1 MIKKYIKK
9 YWKTLCAIII
19 LTTAQALLTLM
30 LPDYLSNIISNGIG
44 LGNMNYIWITGTKML
59 LVTALT
65 IFLAIMINY
74 ICSKFSADFSKK
86 LREEV
91 FTKLAYMEEQEYK
104 TFSTSSLITRTTN
117 DITQIQTVFTTFF
130 RMISYALVIGIGG
143 TIKAISKSNGMTF
156 LAIIVCIGIALVLA
170 MLIFMFCYVVPKYDV
185 LQNLLDGLN
194 AKTRESL
201 NGILVIR
208 AFGKEKKEENDFEKM
223 NQEYSDLDLFLNRMM
238 VLLNPYVS
246 IVLNGVLI
254 AIVWMMA
261 YRATSIEMIGNMMA
275 FSQYATQILSAFITL
290 SVIFVYLPKA
300 MVSYKRIHEVLEKQS
315 NITSG
320 TKQLSDFVGPL
331 TLDHVT
337 YYYPNSENPALEDI
351 TLTIPPNKTTAIIGS
366 TGSGKTTLIHL
377 MSHLLDT
384 KEGIILFNHEDIH
397 TYRLKDIRKNIT
409 VIPQHTF
416 LFQGTIESNIKDGY
430 KNARKKDI
438 EEAMNDACIDFVKD
452 LKDEVSL
459 NGKNYSGGQRQ
470 RITIARALVRKPKFL
485 IIDDALSALDF
496 KTDAKIRE
504 NIKKKDMTLVLVSSR
519 IGTIKNAD
527 QIIVLDEG
535 KIVGIGSHQK
545 LMKACKVYQEIAVS
559 QLGGDAK

>member
-1 MIKKYIKK
+1 MIKKYLCK
-9 YWKTLCAIII
+9 YWKTLFIII
-19 LTTAQALLTLM
+19 IFTTAQALLTLM

-44 LGNMNYIWITGTKML
+44 LGNMDYIWITGIKML

-74 ICSKFSADFSKK
+74 ICSKFSADFSKN

-91 FTKLAYMEEQEYK
+91 FTKLADMEEQEYK

-143 TIKAISKSNGMTF
+143 AIKAISKSNGMSF
-156 LAIIVCIGIALVLA
+156 LAVIVCIGIALVLA

-208 AFGKEKKEENDFEKM
+208 AFGKEKKEENDFETL
-223 NQEYSDLDLFLNRMM
+223 NEEYSDLDLFLNRIM

-300 MVSYKRIHEVLEKQS
+300 MVSYQRIHEVLEKQS
-315 NITSG
+315 NIASG
-320 TKQLSDFVGPL
+320 TKPLSDFAGPL
-331 TLDHVT
+331 TLEHVT

-384 KEGIILFNHEDIH
+384 KEGTILFNHDDIH

-470 RITIARALVRKPKFL
+470 RIAIARALVRKPKFL

-545 LMKACKVYQEIAVS
+545 LMKECKVYQEIAVS